1 MLYMKLRKTMYKLYT
16 KLRKIMYKLRVNNEE
31 QP

>member
-1 MLYMKLRKTMYKLYT
+1 MLYMKLRKTMYKPYT
-16 KLRKIMYKLRVNNEE
+16 KIRKIMYRIRMKNEE

>member
-1 MLYMKLRKTMYKLYT
+1 MLYMKLRKTMYKPYT
-16 KLRKIMYKLRVNNEE
+16 KIRKIMYRIHMKNEE

>member
-1 MLYMKLRKTMYKLYT
+1 MLYMKLRKIMYKPYT
-16 KLRKIMYKLRVNNEE
+16 KIRKIMYRIRMKNEE

>member
-16 KLRKIMYKLRVNNEE
+16 KLRKIMYKLRVKNEE